1 MENRQILFTNSTEE
15 TEKIGKTLAKELL
28 ASETIPAFLALYG
41 DLGVG
46 KTAFV
51 RGFVSAVSPA
61 SLVRSPT
68 FSLVNEYRAGKVPVY
83 HFDLYRIE
91 DEDDL
96 ASIGYDDYL
105 TKKAFCLTEWSEKIP
120 EALPAC
126 RLEVR
131 IEKDD
136 PRHPDHRKITIEPIG
151 GIPS

>member
-1 MENRQILFTNSTEE
+1 MEDRQVVFTTSVEE
-15 TEKIGKTLAKELL
+15 TERFGADFAKRLL
-28 ASETIPAFLALYG
+28 ADEKSPRFVALRG

-51 RGFVSAVSPA
+51 RGFVSVFSPA
-61 SLVRSPT
+61 STVRSPT
-68 FSLVNEYRAGKVPVY
+68 FSLVNEYRSAKIPVF

-105 TKKAFCLTEWSEKIP
+105 KRNGVCLVEWSEKIP
-120 EALPAC
+120 EALPPC
-126 RLEVR
+126 RFTVE

-136 PRHPDHRKITIEPIG
+136 PKKSDHRKITLERLEG
-151 GIPS
+151 